1 MLRTHAMTRACSSA
15 IAASNLLSPLK
26 ATVHLRRA
34 RRPGSIAEVLGS
46 VGHPGSDQ
54 EPCAP
59 PAHQGCRDRPR
70 CRRGYGRRSENWR
83 RRIYARAPETRLDC
97 QVAWRCPARLL
108 SSVDELLVRN
118 DVCHFRASAGAG
130 KALPRGVVP
139 LRTHLHACECNGKGE
154 YRRIAAELG
163 FIVVCPDTSPR
174 GADIPDEKDNWQFG
188 TGAGFYLD
196 ARQEPYAKNYRMY
209 SYIVEELP
217 AVIGREFPADMGRQS
232 IFGHSMGGHGALTIA
247 LKNPAR
253 FRSCSASRR
262 SCNQAQPAGRSRLSK
277 NISAWMRPR
286 GGAAMPLRSSR
297 TDTVSRNSWS
307 IRGRQTVSS
316 RRASGLGCSKTRAP
330 RQAFR

>member
-1 MLRTHAMTRACSSA
+1 MPEHLKLVSTAKSHGGAQHVYSHLSTNCSCEMTFAIFVPPQARERRCPVVWYLSGLTCTHANVM
-15 IAASNLLSPLK
+15 
-26 ATVHLRRA
+26 
-34 RRPGSIAEVLGS
+34 E
-46 VGHPGSDQ
+46 
-54 EPCAP
+54 
-59 PAHQGCRDRPR
+59 
-70 CRRGYGRRSENWR
+70 
-83 RRIYARAPETRLDC
+83 
-97 QVAWRCPARLL
+97 
-108 SSVDELLVRN
+108 
-118 DVCHFRASAGAG
+118 
-130 KALPRGVVP
+130 
-139 LRTHLHACECNGKGE
+139 KGE

-174 GADIPDEKDNWQFG
+174 GAGIPDEKDNWQFG

-196 ARQEPYAKNYRMY
+196 ATQEPYAKNYRMY

-217 AVIGREFPADMGRQS
+217 AVIGREFPADMARQS

-253 FRSCSASRR
+253 FRSCSAF
-262 SCNQAQPAGRSRLSK
+262 APIVQPSTAGWSKPASK

-286 GGAAMPLRSSR
+286 GGATMPLRSSR

-307 IRGRQTVSS
+307 IRERQTVSS